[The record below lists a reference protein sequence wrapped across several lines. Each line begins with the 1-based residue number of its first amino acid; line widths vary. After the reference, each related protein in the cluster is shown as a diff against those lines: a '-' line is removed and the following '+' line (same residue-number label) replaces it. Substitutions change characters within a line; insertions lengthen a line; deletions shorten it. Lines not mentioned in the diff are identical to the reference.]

1 MKNES
6 KKTIQRNYHLF
17 DAEGKVLGRMATEIA
32 IILRGKDKPEYMPNI
47 DSGDMIEVTN
57 IKNAKFTGT
66 KLDNKEY
73 YHHSGY
79 PGGLKTTKLKDLL
92 EKKPSD
98 VLRKA
103 VWNMLPKNKLRSEM
117 IKRLD
122 IK

>member
-1 MKNES
+1 MNKV
-6 KKTIQRNYHLF
+6 KKIERKLHKM
-17 DAEGKVLGRMATEIA
+17 DATGQVIGRMATEIA
-32 IILRGKDKPEYMPNI
+32 ILLRGKNKPEYMANI
-47 DSGDMIEVTN
+47 DLGDIVEVTS

-92 EKKPSD
+92 EKKPAD
-98 VLRKA
+98 ILRKA

-117 IKRLD
+117 IKRLT